1 LNQNDGFLQIVFMF
15 YICKKYFMATF
26 TSTLPDDLL
35 QLLTEKA
42 KALSLP
48 KNKLIE
54 NALKLYLDH
63 LEKAEYIKSY
73 KLASQDDDI
82 LAIAEEG
89 MIDYLKQL
97 DK

>member
-1 LNQNDGFLQIVFMF
+1 
-15 YICKKYFMATF
+15 MATF

-35 QLLTEKA
+35 RALTEKA
-42 KALSLP
+42 AKLSLP

-54 NALKLYLDH
+54 NALRLYIEH

-73 KLASQDDDI
+73 KQAATDQDI

-89 MIDYLKQL
+89 MEDYFRQL
-97 DK
+97 EK

>member
-1 LNQNDGFLQIVFMF
+1 
-15 YICKKYFMATF
+15 MATF